1 MCDRWLE
8 YLLRICHCINLC
20 LVTFFLYCD
29 NFLSQYYIEY
39 QLIGGLLQMLKKYL
53 RIMPDTQSKSSIMTK
68 LGLLS

>member
-8 YLLRICHCINLC
+8 YLLRICHGINLC

-39 QLIGGLLQMLKKYL
+39 QLIGVLLQMLKKYL
-53 RIMPDTQSKSSIMTK
+53 RIIPVTQSKSSIMTN